1 MNPSRYPAWAELA
14 VLTAAFALSHAFR
27 TVVTLVAMSL
37 RSELGLGNE
46 SIGLVGAAFHVTFG
60 VMQLPMGIALDL
72 YGPRRVVAVVFPAA
86 VGGAII
92 TVLSSD
98 AQGLVAGQLL
108 IGLGCSPV
116 FLAALVIIGRNYA
129 EAQFSRLSGIVLGVG
144 GAGMLITGTPLAWVV
159 DAWSWR
165 AAYLVLTLASV
176 VAWALILLLLSADRV
191 IEDRQGRT
199 FAAALQQTKAILA
212 EPQIKGIIVLGAV
225 TYASFISLRG
235 LWLVPLLTDRHGL
248 TLIESGHVALAGSIV
263 VLFGPPLFGRVD
275 PGGRKRRALI
285 VGCTIAYA
293 GLFALL
299 ASGTSA
305 TSDIVLTVIVSALA
319 GYFVLQYADVR
330 SSFALSVLGRA
341 MAVFNTSMF
350 LGVATMQWTSGLA
363 ASAASERGVDPLSAA
378 LWVIAVLLLTGAAA
392 FAFLPPPKHS

>member
-176 VAWALILLLLSADRV
+176 VAWALVLLLLSADRV

-350 LGVATMQWTSGLA
+350 LGVAAMQWTSGLA

>member
-350 LGVATMQWTSGLA
+350 LGVAAMQWTSGLA

>member
-1 MNPSRYPAWAELA
+1 
-14 VLTAAFALSHAFR
+14 
-27 TVVTLVAMSL
+27 
-37 RSELGLGNE
+37 
-46 SIGLVGAAFHVTFG
+46 
-60 VMQLPMGIALDL
+60 
-72 YGPRRVVAVVFPAA
+72 
-86 VGGAII
+86 
-92 TVLSSD
+92 
-98 AQGLVAGQLL
+98 
-108 IGLGCSPV
+108 
-116 FLAALVIIGRNYA
+116 
-129 EAQFSRLSGIVLGVG
+129 
-144 GAGMLITGTPLAWVV
+144 
-159 DAWSWR
+159 
-165 AAYLVLTLASV
+165 
-176 VAWALILLLLSADRV
+176 VAWALVLLLLSADRV

-212 EPQIKGIIVLGAV
+212 QPQIKGIIVLGAV

-350 LGVATMQWTSGLA
+350 LGVAAMQWTSGLA